1 MRIVSME
8 KGDDVKSIFVR
19 FSNATEGVQK
29 VLKSEGYDFMHNDHL
44 GFILTCPS
52 NLGTGLRC
60 GCMAKLPNVSG
71 RKDWKDLL
79 DKMKLQ
85 ARGTGGVDSGSTGGI
100 WDVSNADRIG
110 KGEVD
115 LCNVLI
121 EGLALLVKWEWM
133 YDSGYGAVADKE
145 IQAIM
150 DA

>member
-1 MRIVSME
+1 
-8 KGDDVKSIFVR
+8 
-19 FSNATEGVQK
+19 
-29 VLKSEGYDFMHNDHL
+29 MHNNHL
-44 GFILTCPS
+44 GFVLTCPS

-60 GCMAKLPNVSG
+60 GCMAKLPQVSG
-71 RKDWKDLL
+71 RKDWKALL

-85 ARGTGGVDSGSTGGI
+85 ARGMGGVDSGSTGGI

-133 YDSGYGAVADKE
+133 YDTGYGAVADAE
-145 IQAIM
+145 IAAIM
-150 DA
+150 NA